1 MPDSADGR
9 DSRAGS
15 AESEISAGWIDTIT
29 RQQVAGAGAGA
40 AADTPGNVLLP
51 KLYRTEATI
60 RLSNPSHNVTSL

>member
-15 AESEISAGWIDTIT
+15 AESESSAGWIDTVT
-29 RQQVAGAGAGA
+29 RQQVAGA
-40 AADTPGNVLLP
+40 AADTPGNVVLP

-60 RLSNPSHNVTSL
+60 RLSNPSANVTSL

>member
-15 AESEISAGWIDTIT
+15 AESESSSAGWIDTVT
-29 RQQVAGAGAGA
+29 RQQVAGA
-40 AADTPGNVLLP
+40 AADTPGNVVLP

>member
-15 AESEISAGWIDTIT
+15 AESDISAGWIDTIT
-29 RQQVAGAGAGA
+29 RQQVAGA

-60 RLSNPSHNVTSL
+60 RLSNPRDNVTSL